1 MKILC
6 QERYDKAVA
15 YAKEIK
21 NDTLQKCIDRL
32 KQWEENPNCPCEIEL
47 YYDSAPHS
55 FGFRLVYPD
64 GRTGIVGGL
73 LYHGQPDQSFA
84 VLMNPIHGWSKPP
97 TMPVLPSGYTCRNP
111 NECGAES

>member
-6 QERYDKAVA
+6 QERYEKAVA
-15 YAKEIK
+15 YAKEIE

-55 FGFRLVYPD
+55 F
-64 GRTGIVGGL
+64 
-73 LYHGQPDQSFA
+73 
-84 VLMNPIHGWSKPP
+84 
-97 TMPVLPSGYTCRNP
+97 
-111 NECGAES
+111 

>member
-32 KQWEENPNCPCEIEL
+32 KQWEQNPNRPCEIEL
-47 YYDSAPHS
+47 Y
-55 FGFRLVYPD
+55 
-64 GRTGIVGGL
+64 
-73 LYHGQPDQSFA
+73 
-84 VLMNPIHGWSKPP
+84 
-97 TMPVLPSGYTCRNP
+97 
-111 NECGAES
+111 

>member
-6 QERYDKAVA
+6 QERYEKAVA

-55 FGFRLVYPD
+55 FGFRQVYPD

-84 VLMNPIHGWSKPP
+84 VLLNPIRGWSIH
-97 TMPVLPSGYTCRNP
+97 T
-111 NECGAES
+111 

>member
-6 QERYDKAVA
+6 QERYDKAIA

-55 FGFRLVYPD
+55 FGFRQVYPD

-73 LYHGQPDQSFA
+73 H
-84 VLMNPIHGWSKPP
+84 VP
-97 TMPVLPSGYTCRNP
+97 TKGCRARRHPSSTVSRS
-111 NECGAES
+111 AWH

>member
-32 KQWEENPNCPCEIEL
+32 KQIFENPNCPCEIEL

-55 FGFRLVYPD
+55 FGFHQYIPMAEQELSEDYSITAIPTNR
-64 GRTGIVGGL
+64 L
-73 LYHGQPDQSFA
+73 LY
-84 VLMNPIHGWSKPP
+84 
-97 TMPVLPSGYTCRNP
+97 
-111 NECGAES
+111 

>member
-32 KQWEENPNCPCEIEL
+32 KQWRKTRIVRVRLNSIMTQL
-47 YYDSAPHS
+47 RTHSDSDRYIRMVERVMSEACSITDSPTN
-55 FGFRLVYPD
+55 R
-64 GRTGIVGGL
+64 L
-73 LYHGQPDQSFA
+73 LY
-84 VLMNPIHGWSKPP
+84 
-97 TMPVLPSGYTCRNP
+97 
-111 NECGAES
+111 

>member
-32 KQWEENPNCPCEIEL
+32 KQWEENPN
-47 YYDSAPHS
+47 
-55 FGFRLVYPD
+55 GRL
-64 GRTGIVGGL
+64 
-73 LYHGQPDQSFA
+73 
-84 VLMNPIHGWSKPP
+84 
-97 TMPVLPSGYTCRNP
+97 
-111 NECGAES
+111 

>member
-6 QERYDKAVA
+6 QERYDKAIA

-55 FGFRLVYPD
+55 FGKHPKKYNLTKMNA
-64 GRTGIVGGL
+64 TGTGEVSVAFI
-73 LYHGQPDQSFA
+73 FA
-84 VLMNPIHGWSKPP
+84 
-97 TMPVLPSGYTCRNP
+97 
-111 NECGAES
+111 

>member
-32 KQWEENPNCPCEIEL
+32 KQWEENQTAHVRLSYTMTLHLTHSDSDKYIPMVEQEL
-47 YYDSAPHS
+47 SEACSITDSPTN
-55 FGFRLVYPD
+55 RLPY
-64 GRTGIVGGL
+64 
-73 LYHGQPDQSFA
+73 
-84 VLMNPIHGWSKPP
+84 
-97 TMPVLPSGYTCRNP
+97 
-111 NECGAES
+111 

>member
-6 QERYDKAVA
+6 QERYEKAVA

-32 KQWEENPNCPCEIEL
+32 KQWEENSNCPCEIEL

-55 FGFRLVYPD
+55 FGSDRYIQMVEQELSEACSIMDSPTN
-64 GRTGIVGGL
+64 RL
-73 LYHGQPDQSFA
+73 LY
-84 VLMNPIHGWSKPP
+84 
-97 TMPVLPSGYTCRNP
+97 C
-111 NECGAES
+111 

>member
-21 NDTLQKCIDRL
+21 NDTLLKCIDRL
-32 KQWEENPNCPCEIEL
+32 KQWEQNPNCPCEIEL

-55 FGFRLVYPD
+55 FGFRQVYPD

-84 VLMNPIHGWSKPP
+84 VLLNPIHGW
-97 TMPVLPSGYTCRNP
+97 TIHT
-111 NECGAES
+111 

>member
-6 QERYDKAVA
+6 QERYDKAIA

-55 FGFRLVYPD
+55 FGFRQVYPD
-64 GRTGIVGGL
+64 GRTGIVVCFL
-73 LYHGQPDQSFA
+73 SHGQHHQSFD
-84 VLMNPIHGWSKPP
+84 VFLYPIDAR
-97 TMPVLPSGYTCRNP
+97 TILR
-111 NECGAES
+111 

>member
-32 KQWEENPNCPCEIEL
+32 KQWEEK
-47 YYDSAPHS
+47 
-55 FGFRLVYPD
+55 
-64 GRTGIVGGL
+64 
-73 LYHGQPDQSFA
+73 
-84 VLMNPIHGWSKPP
+84 SK
-97 TMPVLPSGYTCRNP
+97 LPM
-111 NECGAES
+111 

>member
-6 QERYDKAVA
+6 QERYEKAVA

-55 FGFRLVYPD
+55 FGFPVF
-64 GRTGIVGGL
+64 RT
-73 LYHGQPDQSFA
+73 QQST
-84 VLMNPIHGWSKPP
+84 P
-97 TMPVLPSGYTCRNP
+97 TQRYVRR
-111 NECGAES
+111 

>member
-21 NDTLQKCIDRL
+21 NDT
-32 KQWEENPNCPCEIEL
+32 
-47 YYDSAPHS
+47 PHS
-55 FGFRLVYPD
+55 FGFRQVYSD

-84 VLMNPIHGWSKPP
+84 VLMNPIHGW
-97 TMPVLPSGYTCRNP
+97 TIHT
-111 NECGAES
+111 

>member
-55 FGFRLVYPD
+55 FGFRQVYPD

-73 LYHGQPDQSFA
+73 LLSRTA
-84 VLMNPIHGWSKPP
+84 RPI
-97 TMPVLPSGYTCRNP
+97 VCRID
-111 NECGAES
+111 ESYSRVEHTHLKKESRKGVFHFPFRDLFSS

>member
-47 YYDSAPHS
+47 YYDLS
-55 FGFRLVYPD
+55 L
-64 GRTGIVGGL
+64 
-73 LYHGQPDQSFA
+73 
-84 VLMNPIHGWSKPP
+84 IHISEP
-97 TMPVLPSGYTCRNP
+97 TRPY
-111 NECGAES
+111 